1 MAHNVLLSNRL
12 EQVRSPKDCPQ
23 EDKEMKDLVFKRIQL
38 DRVDSSRQNEWLVDF
53 MVRTSIGLLVTLIAL
68 FTFSANGLD
77 TSTNKTPEAGNSA
90 PFPSPGLAISP
101 VSEAERFNQ
110 AWYAAHLKAAGPPDS
125 GHNAALKSLPDTG
138 HGIDTDP
145 YRRMVEQELL
155 IESAA
160 PAEPAYPVE
169 WHWQRRH

>member
-110 AWYAAHLKAAGPPDS
+110 AWYAAHLKPAEPPDS
-125 GHNAALKSLPDTG
+125 GHNATLKRIPDTG
-138 HGIDTDP
+138 RGIYTDP
-145 YRRMVEQELL
+145 YRRMIEENSRL
-155 IESAA
+155 ESATSG
-160 PAEPAYPVE
+160 ERVTFTE
-169 WHWQRRH
+169 RHWQRRH